1 MDCLFIEHGLMID
14 KNALH
19 DCCYIRDM
27 TKGKPLIMNLNQY
40 NMVDWAEFLTHF
52 EFSKTNIIDIDK
64 LKRDF
69 YLLKEKYKA
78 NNIQYAN

>member
-27 TKGKPLIMNLNQY
+27 TKGKPLIMKLNPD
-40 NMVDWAEFLTHF
+40 NMVDWAEFFNTH
-52 EFSKTNIIDIDK
+52 
-64 LKRDF
+64 
-69 YLLKEKYKA
+69 
-78 NNIQYAN
+78 